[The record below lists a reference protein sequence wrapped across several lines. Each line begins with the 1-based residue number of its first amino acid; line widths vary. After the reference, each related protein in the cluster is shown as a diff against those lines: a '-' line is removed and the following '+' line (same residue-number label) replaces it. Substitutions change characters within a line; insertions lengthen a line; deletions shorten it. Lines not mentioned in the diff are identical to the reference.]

1 MNSQEPRTAATVVLI
16 RDAEAGP
23 EVLLLRRNKAL
34 MFAGGLWVF
43 PGGSLDQEDWDAA
56 DGDEERAAR
65 IAATREAEEEAGIDI
80 SSSTLVQVS
89 HWTTPVA
96 EPKRFYTWIFLGL
109 ASAATA
115 VTIDGGEIH
124 DYTWVPIEDA
134 IRQHEA
140 GAMGMLPPTIMTLR
154 YLRGYLR
161 AEDAMIGIAARDPFN
176 VFPVFAGTPDL
187 VQVMFEGDAG
197 YASGDADVD
206 GPRHRAKL
214 VDGCWEYVFEG
225 QSANQPRLDS

>member
-80 SSSTLVQVS
+80 SPSTLVQVS
-89 HWTTPVA
+89 HWTTPV
-96 EPKRFYTWIFLGL
+96 L
-109 ASAATA
+109 
-115 VTIDGGEIH
+115 ID
-124 DYTWVPIEDA
+124 W
-134 IRQHEA
+134 
-140 GAMGMLPPTIMTLR
+140 
-154 YLRGYLR
+154 
-161 AEDAMIGIAARDPFN
+161 
-176 VFPVFAGTPDL
+176 
-187 VQVMFEGDAG
+187 
-197 YASGDADVD
+197 
-206 GPRHRAKL
+206 
-214 VDGCWEYVFEG
+214 
-225 QSANQPRLDS
+225 